1 MNRKQAQLARAARGL
16 DSEQSY
22 ATFDES
28 VMSAAKSQAAAVVA
42 EAEKQ
47 AQALYESLAAPLRTD
62 PVKACRAEAETR
74 LARTEAAQRQKNREK
89 LLHYRG
95 ELVNA
100 LFAEAAED
108 VEAYTASDEYLRDM
122 DARLAAWADKAGAH
136 SKVYVRRADE
146 ARLAPLA
153 KKHIPGCAV
162 AVDRT
167 IRMGGFKLETGH
179 VRYDVT
185 LDWIA
190 REQREAFLGRCGLRV
205 E

>member
-62 PVKACRAEAETR
+62 PVKACRA
-74 LARTEAAQRQKNREK
+74 
-89 LLHYRG
+89 
-95 ELVNA
+95 
-100 LFAEAAED
+100 
-108 VEAYTASDEYLRDM
+108 
-122 DARLAAWADKAGAH
+122 
-136 SKVYVRRADE
+136 DE

-153 KKHIPGCAV
+153 QKQIGRASC
-162 AVDRT
+162 
-167 IRMGGFKLETGH
+167 
-179 VRYDVT
+179 
-185 LDWIA
+185 
-190 REQREAFLGRCGLRV
+190 RERV
-205 E
+205 